1 MAYRNPEALVGTEWL
16 AERLGAP
23 NLRVVD
29 ATFFLPGAGR
39 DAREE
44 YAHRHIPGA
53 VFFDIDQIR
62 DPENPL
68 PHMLPSP
75 EAFAREVGRLGIGD
89 GARIVA
95 YDTHGLMSAARAWWM
110 FRVFGHQDVAV
121 LDGGLPK
128 WLAEGRPVDDEPLRL
143 RERPFSVRFNR
154 NIVRNFKQVLAN
166 IEGAHEQV
174 IDARSAGRF
183 DATDPEPRAGLRGG
197 HIPGSLNLPYP
208 DLLDP
213 ATGTVLPAEALARR
227 FRDAGVATERPA
239 VTTCGSGVTAAILA
253 LGLYLLGHREAAVY
267 DGSWSEWG
275 ARHDAP
281 IEP

>member
-1 MAYRNPEALVGTEWL
+1 MAYVNPEALVGTEWL

-44 YAHRHIPGA
+44 YERRHIPGA
-53 VFFDIDQIR
+53 VFFDIDRIR

-75 EAFAREVGRLGIGD
+75 EAFAREVGRLGIGE

-128 WLAEGRPVDDEPLRL
+128 WLAEGRPVDDEPPHP
-143 RERPFSVRFNR
+143 RERPFTVRFNR
-154 NIVRNFKQVLAN
+154 NIVRDFNQVLAN
-166 IEGAHEQV
+166 IEAAHEQV

-208 DLLDP
+208 DLLDS

-253 LGLYLLGHREAAVY
+253 LGLYLLGHKETAVY

-275 ARHDAP
+275 ARDDAP